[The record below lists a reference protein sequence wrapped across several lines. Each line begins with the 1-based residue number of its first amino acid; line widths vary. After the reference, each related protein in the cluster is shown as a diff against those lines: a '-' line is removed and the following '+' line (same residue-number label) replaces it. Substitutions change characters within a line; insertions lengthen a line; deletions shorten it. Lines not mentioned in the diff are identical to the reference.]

1 MAAHAKLGASN
12 AARWF
17 ACPGSVKACAD
28 IPNVDSVY
36 AAEGTAAH
44 ELAAKALYDY
54 EADQHPPLGHT
65 YLGATMNGFEVTE
78 EMADA
83 VQVYLDA
90 IEKDRQDGDELMVEQ
105 RFDLSH
111 VYPGC
116 FGTNDA
122 LLYRESEGL
131 LIVYDYKHG
140 RGVPVEVEGN
150 KQLLYYALGASTGKH
165 NRRLERVE
173 LVIVQPRCPHPNG
186 PVRRWS
192 VDAVDLLEF
201 EAELRAAAGRTENS
215 DERHAGSHCKFCPAA
230 PTCPALRDHALN
242 AAKAE
247 FAESGEVIL
256 SQPNTFSPDALAK
269 LIPTVDIIEDWCRRV
284 REHAHH
290 EAEAGRVPPGYKLVA
305 SRPSR
310 KWKDEEAAKEWLVK
324 YGLDDADIYVEPK
337 MKTVPQ
343 MEKVLGKAKADLA
356 PLWESVSS
364 GTVLAPVADKRP
376 AVKPE
381 AAEEF
386 A

>member
-44 ELAAKALYDY
+44 ELASNCLIVEDLWEPIRA
-54 EADQHPPLGHT
+54 ENCIGQT
-65 YLGATMNGFEVTE
+65 YNGFEVTE
-78 EMADA
+78 EMAEA

-90 IEKDRQDGDELMVEQ
+90 IAKDRQDGDELMVEQ

-150 KQLLYYALGASTGKH
+150 KQLLYYALGACTGKH
-165 NRRLERVE
+165 NRRVEQVE

-186 PVRRWS
+186 PVRRWRF
-192 VDAVDLLEF
+192 DAVDLLDF
-201 EAELRAAAGRTENS
+201 EAELRAAARRTEDS

-230 PTCPALRDHALN
+230 PTCEALRNHALE

-247 FAESGEVIL
+247 FTDAGDVVL
-256 SQPNTFSPDALAK
+256 SQPQSFSGEGLAK
-269 LIPTVDIIEDWCRRV
+269 LLPQVDLIEDWCRRV
-284 REHAHH
+284 REFAHH
-290 EAEAGRVPPGYKLVA
+290 EAEAGRVPPGFKLVA

-310 KWKDEEAAKEWLVK
+310 KFKDDSAALAWLRE
-324 YGLDDADIYVEPK
+324 YGLDDSDIYAEPK

-343 MEKVLGKAKADLA
+343 MEKVLGKSKGDIAH
-356 PLWESVSS
+356 LWESVSS

>member
-12 AARWF
+12 AERWWK
-17 ACPGSVKACAD
+17 CPGSVKACAD

-44 ELAAKALYDY
+44 ELAAACLEGLKDASDCV
-54 EADQHPPLGHT
+54 GMT
-65 YLGATMNGFEVTE
+65 FNGFEVTD
-78 EMADA
+78 EMASA
-83 VQVYLDA
+83 VQVYLDTV
-90 IEKDRQDGDELMVEQ
+90 RGDHNGEETDMGIEQ

-165 NRRLERVE
+165 NRRLDTIE

-186 PVRRWS
+186 SVRRWRF
-192 VDAVDLLEF
+192 DAVDLLDF
-201 EAELRAAAGRTENS
+201 EAELRAAAGRTEGS
-215 DERHAGSHCKFCPAA
+215 DERHAGTWCKFCPAA
-230 PTCPALRDHALN
+230 PTCPALRDHALE

-247 FAESGEVIL
+247 FAESGEVIV
-256 SQPNTFSPDALAK
+256 SPPASFSAEGLAK
-269 LIPTVDIIEDWCRRV
+269 LLPTVDIIEDWCRRV

-310 KWKDEEAAKEWLVK
+310 KWKDEEAAREWLVK

-343 MEKVLGKAKADLA
+343 MEKVMGKSKSDLA

-364 GTVLAPVADKRP
+364 GTVLAPAADKRP

-381 AAEEF
+381 ASEEF